1 MPAIDELATAYN
13 AARDELHAAA
23 DALEAAP
30 DDADTDA
37 VDALQERF
45 TAAETAAEG
54 ARETYD
60 AARAR
65 ADRLELARA
74 QAPIPVVPDTPETS
88 PSVEVRGDEAIYR
101 PDRPEGSF
109 FGDMYHAERGDRG
122 AQARL
127 DRHQAQMVDRFDL
140 NSTDGTG
147 GNYVPPVYLQDEFV
161 LLARAGRPFANAVRS
176 LSLPPRTDSINVPQM
191 ATGTAVAAQS
201 DLGSVQE
208 TDATDALITVPVRTI
223 AGQQDFSR
231 QLFDRSTPGID
242 QIVGADLE
250 AAYAT
255 GLDVQTLSGS
265 GTAPNARGILN
276 VSGIISVSFTSG
288 SPTVPLLYPKLADAI
303 QQIHTNR
310 FLSPSAIVMH
320 PRRWAWILAALD
332 ASNRPLVTP
341 YAPQNSAALL
351 ERVGAENVV
360 GGMHGLP
367 VIVDSSIPTNL
378 GAGTNEDRII
388 VTRLEDLYL
397 FEDSS
402 PYGATYY
409 EVLSQ
414 NLAIRVQRW
423 GYFAFTG
430 ERYPKAT
437 AVISGTGLVTPTF

>member
-30 DDADTDA
+30 DDLDADAT
-37 VDALQERF
+37 DALQERF
-45 TAAETAAEG
+45 TAAETAAET

-60 AARAR
+60 AAKAR
-65 ADRLELARA
+65 AERLELARA
-74 QAPIPVVPDTPETS
+74 QAPIPVVPDTPES
-88 PSVEVRGDEAIYR
+88 PRVEVRSDEAVYR
-101 PDRPEGSF
+101 PDRPEASF
-109 FGDMYHAERGDRG
+109 FADLYEDARGHGDAH
-122 AQARL
+122 ARL
-127 DRHQAQMVDRFDL
+127 ERHQAQMAERYDL

-147 GNYVPPVYLQDEFV
+147 GNYVPPIYLQDEFV
-161 LLARAGRPFANAVRS
+161 ALARAGRPFANAVRGMA
-176 LSLPPRTDSINVPQM
+176 LPPKTDSINIPAM
-191 ATGTAVAAQS
+191 ASGTAVAAQA

-208 TDATDALITVPVRTI
+208 TDATDSLITVPVRTI

-255 GLDVQTLSGS
+255 GLDVQTISGS

-276 VSGIISVSFTSG
+276 VSGIISVTFTSG
-288 SPTVPLLYPKLADAI
+288 SPTVPLLYPKVADAI

-310 FLSPSAIVMH
+310 FLSPTAVVMH

-332 ASNRPLVTP
+332 SSNRPLVTP
-341 YAPQNSAALL
+341 YAPQNAAGLL

-360 GGMHGLP
+360 GGIHGLP

-437 AVISGTGLVTPTF
+437 AVISGTGLVTPAF